1 MPLYQLQQRIP
12 DIAATAYIAPSADV
26 IGSVVMQANAS
37 IWFNAVA
44 RGDNDVIAIGVNS
57 NVQDNTVLH
66 TDPGIALSIG
76 DNVTIGHSVML
87 HGCTI
92 GAGSLIGIASVI
104 LNNAELGESCLV
116 GANTLITAGKK
127 FAPRSMIVGSPGR
140 AIREL
145 TDAEVLELAR
155 IADSYATK
163 ATRYQ
168 TLQQL

>member
-155 IADSYATK
+155 IADSYVTK